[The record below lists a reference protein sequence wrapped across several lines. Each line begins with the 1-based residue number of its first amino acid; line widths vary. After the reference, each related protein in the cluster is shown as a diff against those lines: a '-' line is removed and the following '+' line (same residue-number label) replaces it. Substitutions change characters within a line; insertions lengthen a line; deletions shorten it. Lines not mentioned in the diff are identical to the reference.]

1 MVGPQLPT
9 SAAAA
14 PGLKLPSPRKPRQD
28 RTPAIPPKPTSPLT
42 IPPRSTISFTTPIR
56 RIVTPSDL
64 ELFHSSPTYQLLL
77 TFILSLNEACLDKSL
92 KRRLSY
98 EDEAPVIKAMLDSLR
113 KVEKLVKENPRVD
126 NGGSRFG
133 NQGFKD
139 FYDALEKNNRSIH
152 QDMNL
157 GLEDEAIAELST
169 YLLESFGNR
178 TRIDYGSGHE
188 LNFICWILC
197 LHQLS
202 LLPST
207 SLPSIP
213 LHVFPTYI
221 ALMRNIQ
228 QEYYLEPAGSH
239 GVWGL
244 DDYQFLPFVFGSAQ
258 LFHHPYLRPTSI
270 HNTDLLD
277 ELGDE
282 YMYLDSIRFINSIK
296 TTANLRWHSPMLD
309 DISAA
314 KSWGKVNVGMV
325 KMWGKEVV
333 GKLPVMQHFLFGGL
347 LPAVEGMGR
356 EEEEMR
362 EREVVDD
369 GVDGG
374 EAGKTAEEVKG
385 LMEKLDREGMRHVH
399 SSWGE
404 CCGIKVPTAIAAREQ
419 GEKGGLR
426 SIGRLP
432 FD

>member
-1 MVGPQLPT
+1 MVVPQNS
-9 SAAAA
+9 SAGVDA
-14 PGLKLPSPRKPRQD
+14 LKLPAPRKPRQD
-28 RTPAIPPKPTSPLT
+28 RTPAIPPKPSAPLAL
-42 IPPRSTISFTTPIR
+42 PSKSTLEFTPPIR

-64 ELFHSSPTYQLLL
+64 ELFHASPTYRLLVD
-77 TFILSLNEACLDKSL
+77 FVLSLNGACLDRSL
-92 KRRLSY
+92 KTKLSY
-98 EDEAPVIKAMLDSLR
+98 DEEAPVIKAMLDVLK
-113 KVEKLVKENPRVD
+113 KVENLVKENPRED

-133 NQGFKD
+133 NQGFRN
-139 FYDALEKNNRSIH
+139 FYDALEKNSESIH
-152 QDMNL
+152 ESMNL
-157 GLEDEAIAELST
+157 GLEEGAIVELST

-202 LLPST
+202 LLPSS
-207 SLPSIP
+207 SLSSIP
-213 LHVFPTYI
+213 LHIFPAYLSI
-221 ALMRNIQ
+221 MRHVQ

-258 LFHHPYLRPTSI
+258 LFHHQYLRPISI
-270 HNTDLLD
+270 HNPELLD
-277 ELGDE
+277 ELSDE
-282 YMYLDSIRFINSIK
+282 YMYLDCIRFINSIK

-309 DISAA
+309 DISSA
-314 KSWGKVNVGMV
+314 KTWGKVNVGMV
-325 KMWGKEVV
+325 KMWEKEVV
-333 GKLPVMQHFLFGGL
+333 GKLPVMQHFLFGGI
-347 LPAVEGMGR
+347 LPAVDEMGK

-362 EREVVDD
+362 ERETEVE
-369 GVDGG
+369 G
-374 EAGKTAEEVKG
+374 ESGAAGRTAEEVKG

-404 CCGIKVPTAIAAREQ
+404 CCGIKVPTAIAAKEQ

-426 SIGRLP
+426 SVGRLP

>member
-1 MVGPQLPT
+1 MVLQQATP
-9 SAAAA
+9 
-14 PGLKLPSPRKPRQD
+14 PGADALKLPAPRKPRQD
-28 RTPAIPPKPTSPLT
+28 RTPAIPSKPSAPLS
-42 IPPRSTISFTTPIR
+42 IPSKSSLTFATPIR

-64 ELFHSSPTYQLLL
+64 ELFHASPTYRLLVD
-77 TFILSLNEACLDKSL
+77 FVLSLNEACLDKSL
-92 KRRLSY
+92 KNSLSY
-98 EDEAPVIKAMLDSLR
+98 EDETPVIKAILDAL
-113 KVEKLVKENPRVD
+113 KHVERVVKENPRVD

-133 NQGFKD
+133 NQGFRD
-139 FYDALEKNNRSIH
+139 FYDALEKGSKDIH
-152 QDMNL
+152 EAMNL
-157 GLEDEAIAELST
+157 DLKDGAITELST

-188 LNFICWILC
+188 LNFICWLLC

-202 LLPST
+202 LLPTT

-213 LHVFPTYI
+213 LHVFPTYLSI
-221 ALMRNIQ
+221 MRHIQ

-258 LFHHPYLRPTSI
+258 LFHHPYLRPISI
-270 HNTDLLD
+270 HNPELLD
-277 ELGDE
+277 ELSAE
-282 YMYLDSIRFINSIK
+282 YMYLDCIRFINSIK

-309 DISAA
+309 DISSA

-325 KMWGKEVV
+325 KMWEKEVV
-333 GKLPVMQHFLFGGL
+333 GKLPVMQHFLFGGIL
-347 LPAVEGMGR
+347 AAVEGIGV
-356 EEEEMR
+356 EEEGLRDVEETM
-362 EREVVDD
+362 D
-369 GVDGG
+369 GEGAV
-374 EAGKTAEEVKG
+374 AGRTAEEVKG
-385 LMEKLDREGMRHVH
+385 LMERLDREGMRHVH